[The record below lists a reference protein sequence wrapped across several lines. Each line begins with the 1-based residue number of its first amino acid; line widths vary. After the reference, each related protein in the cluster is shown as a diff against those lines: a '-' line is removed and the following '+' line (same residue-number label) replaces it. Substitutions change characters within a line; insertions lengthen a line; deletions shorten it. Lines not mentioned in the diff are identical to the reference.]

1 MKRKL
6 STDNKENEMNNGND
20 EVTSNEV
27 SVIENDNDGSDRLS
41 NRKRKLQEQ
50 LRNHEA
56 TLILLKKIRSS
67 QMAPQLAQNNTTR
80 KITSTSST
88 STPSSVSVVKREI
101 KQTKV
106 ATPPVQRTQKFEV
119 SEQSRAAAKLALR
132 KELEKTLLQIPPP
145 KPPPPEMNFMPSL
158 SSTDFG
164 MLMGLEEVV
173 KFIQEISSKKSD
185 VKYVF
190 NPFTCVQ
197 CGTDYTPVWK
207 RDKPGSKSVIC
218 EQCVTSNQKKALKQE
233 HTNRL
238 KGAFVKALQR
248 EKEIEQKLAQGNIK
262 DPIIASVVTPPSTS
276 SKHSSSSEKTSS
288 TSSSSSNKEKIH
300 SSSSSS
306 ISSAGSGHSAAVQA
320 QVQAA
325 INFQTM
331 QQQAVAALANLKM
344 TPDQIRQHQALLLQT
359 QQAQLRLL
367 QQQQSL
373 LQNPK
378 NMASLSGGYS
388 HQQLAKMADL
398 QRQFFMDLIP
408 GLSGSQ
414 ASWKK

>member
-6 STDNKENEMNNGND
+6 STDNKENEMSNGKDQITTND
-20 EVTSNEV
+20 V
-27 SVIENDNDGSDRLS
+27 SIIENDNDGLERLS

-80 KITSTSST
+80 KITSSSST
-88 STPSSVSVVKREI
+88 STSSTPSSVSVVKREI
-101 KQTKV
+101 KQNKV

-276 SKHSSSSEKTSS
+276 SKHSNSSEKTSS
-288 TSSSSSNKEKIH
+288 SKEKVH

-306 ISSAGSGHSAAVQA
+306 SSSTSGHSAAVQA

-378 NMASLSGGYS
+378 NLAASLGGAYS
-388 HQQLAKMADL
+388 PQQLAKMADL
-398 QRQFFMDLIP
+398 QRQFLMDFIP

>member
-6 STDNKENEMNNGND
+6 SIDNKENEMSNGND
-20 EVTSNEV
+20 EIIMNDVEAV
-27 SVIENDNDGSDRLS
+27 EDDNDGLDKLAT
-41 NRKRKLQEQ
+41 RKRKLQEQ

-67 QMAPQLAQNNTTR
+67 QIAPQLSQNNASR
-80 KITSTSST
+80 KVTSTNS
-88 STPSSVSVVKREI
+88 STPSNVSVVKREV
-101 KQTKV
+101 KQNKV
-106 ATPPVQRTQKFEV
+106 TTPPVQRTQKFEV
-119 SEQSRAAAKLALR
+119 SEQNRTAAKLALR

-173 KFIQEISSKKSD
+173 KFIQEISNKKPD

-248 EKEIEQKLAQGNIK
+248 EKEIEQKLAQGNLK
-262 DPIIASVVTPPSTS
+262 DPIIASVVTPPSSTS
-276 SKHSSSSEKTSS
+276 SRHSHSEKTSS
-288 TSSSSSNKEKIH
+288 SRDKSH

-306 ISSAGSGHSAAVQA
+306 AAAASSSSSSSHSAAVQA

-344 TPDQIRQHQALLLQT
+344 TPDQIRQHQALLVQT
-359 QQAQLRLL
+359 QQAQLRIL

-378 NMASLSGGYS
+378 HLAASLGTNYS
-388 HQQLAKMADL
+388 PQQIAKMADL
-398 QRQFFMDLIP
+398 QRQFLMDMIP
-408 GLSGSQ
+408 GLSGNQ
-414 ASWKK
+414 AALWKK